1 MAQVLAANVTI
12 TQGRNDSKVSDGL
25 IHTKQ
30 RVWTDSYEAAALA
43 AGTIV
48 IADLPVGAKVQEI
61 VVYHDALGAITLD
74 IGDSTDA
81 SRYIAAPASVA
92 AAGAFT
98 NDTVDG
104 FNYVIGTN
112 ADDNLILLT
121 NSGAATGTIKT
132 AVKYTLS

>member
-12 TQGRNDSKVSDGL
+12 TQARNDTKVADGL

-48 IADLPVGAKVQEI
+48 IADLPTGAKVQEV
-61 VVYHDALGAITLD
+61 VVYHDALGAGNIS

-81 SRYIAAPASVA
+81 DRYLASTDVNL
-92 AAGAFT
+92 AGS
-98 NDTVDG
+98 NVSNLVDG
-104 FNYVIGTN
+104 FNYVIGT
-112 ADDNLILLT
+112 ATDDNLILITLDA
-121 NSGAATGTIKT
+121 AATGTIKS